1 MDERTLLLLGMLR
14 IESQH
19 GYQLNEFIEHN
30 LGRITDMK
38 KPTAYALLDRLEQS
52 GAITARLEQEGA
64 RPPRKVY
71 AITEQGEQLFRRL
84 LSETLAEAQPYI
96 IAGDVGLMF
105 LDALPLS
112 EALVL
117 LERRLQAVREQIA
130 AIDKVPVHKMG
141 IGIDLAIEHQAVLLR
156 ADEVWLAH
164 LIDRLAARR
173 GLRHDTEQDTEQD
186 TARDDAT
193 ASAPANDGLPS
204 TRS

>member
-14 IESQH
+14 VESQH

-30 LGRITDMK
+30 LGRVTDMK

-52 GAITARLEQEGA
+52 GAIISRLEQEGN

-71 AITEQGEQLFRRL
+71 TIAEQGERLFRSL
-84 LSETLAEAQPYI
+84 LSETLAAAEPYV

-105 LDALPLS
+105 LDALPLP

-130 AIDKVPVHKMG
+130 EIDRVPVHKMG

-156 ADEVWLAH
+156 ADETWLVR
-164 LIDRLAARR
+164 LIQRLSIP
-173 GLRHDTEQDTEQD
+173 Q
-186 TARDDAT
+186 DAT
-193 ASAPANDGLPS
+193 TSGVSAS
-204 TRS
+204 

>member
-30 LGRITDMK
+30 LGRVTDMK

-52 GAITARLEQEGA
+52 GAITSRLEQEGN

-71 AITEQGEQLFRRL
+71 AITAQGEQLFRKL
-84 LSETLAEAQPYI
+84 LGETLAAAEPYV

-112 EALVL
+112 EALPL
-117 LERRLQAVREQIA
+117 MRQRLQAVREQIA
-130 AIDKVPVHKMG
+130 EMDKVPAHTMGMG
-141 IGIDLAIEHQAVLLR
+141 IGLAIEHQAVLLR
-156 ADEVWLAH
+156 ADEAWLAH
-164 LIDRLAARR
+164 LIERLSAQ
-173 GLRHDTEQDTEQD
+173 HDTQRE
-186 TARDDAT
+186 A
-193 ASAPANDGLPS
+193 
-204 TRS
+204 